1 VIDLEQVRS
10 GLANREDASLPL
22 AERAYR
28 HLLHEI
34 IRLSLRP
41 GQVVHE
47 TELQQ
52 QLGMGRTP
60 IREALLRLSG
70 DKLVTIHPRRG
81 TFVSDMNVT
90 DLGAVYEVRA
100 DLESLAAKLAA
111 ERSGDEEVLELAD
124 IRRQLPAIVERSD
137 PDGLM
142 AVDLYLHR
150 LVYRLARNEFLVST
164 LEHYLNL
171 STRLACGAV
180 DRAGTSSLD
189 WLADALLEFVPLL
202 QAIEEHRPEVAMVAA
217 RDHAAAVEAN
227 VRQRV

>member
-111 ERSGDEEVLELAD
+111 ESSRK
-124 IRRQLPAIVERSD
+124 
-137 PDGLM
+137 
-142 AVDLYLHR
+142 
-150 LVYRLARNEFLVST
+150 F
-164 LEHYLNL
+164 
-171 STRLACGAV
+171 
-180 DRAGTSSLD
+180 AGE
-189 WLADALLEFVPLL
+189 A
-202 QAIEEHRPEVAMVAA
+202 QAKGVAA
-217 RDHAAAVEAN
+217 LESSGMQVAREIKRDSFVSAMASAIPGFEAKFGADLIN
-227 VRQRV
+227 QIRNFAST